1 MAISDINKAMALYAQ
16 PTQFDQNAWKT
27 AFDIANAFTNAENN
41 RTVAN
46 ENARKHQ
53 ENLATSDWRVK
64 FQNNEYQTGIGTN
77 NVKLADLK
85 RLYNNALQTDPSSIA
100 ATISQNQLN
109 QAKNLNGITEQQGI
123 AQWNSLA
130 PKLLVDEFGRPR
142 INEQIFQLARQQQNL
157 NPVILQQLL
166 GDYQKKAAEQALQIA
181 PYNPQFASN
190 TRALAGLSDFT
201 LGPNGDLINANSGA
215 IMGNIAD
222 PVQATAFGGGY
233 GGELAKKQAELEQ
246 AEAIK
251 AAYGDNNFAE
261 RENIRAHNYY
271 QKWLD
276 KELDE
281 LIPNINMM
289 SAEEF
294 STKMNLLQQKYGR
307 LGFSDYLNN
316 VVKSSLTPE
325 TIERFKQELAK
336 PAKTQ

>member
-1 MAISDINKAMALYAQ
+1 MAISDINKTMALYAQ

-123 AQWNSLA
+123 AQWNNLA
-130 PKLLVDEFGRPR
+130 PELLVDENGRAR
-142 INEQIFQLARQQQNL
+142 TAEQVFNLANQQQNL
-157 NPVILQQLL
+157 NPVILQKLL

-246 AEAIK
+246 EAKIK
-251 AAYGDNNFAE
+251 ALYGDNTFAE
-261 RENIRAHNYY
+261 RENLRLQSYY
-271 QKWLD
+271 QKSLD
-276 KELDE
+276 KELDG
-281 LIPNINMM
+281 LVPYVNDMT
-289 SAEEF
+289 AKEF
-294 STKMNLLQQKYGR
+294 SEKMNLMQQKYGR
-307 LGFSDYLNN
+307 FGFADYLNN
-316 VVKSSLTPE
+316 VVRSSLTPE
-325 TIERFKQELAK
+325 TIERWKKETAQ
-336 PAKTQ
+336 PTTTQ